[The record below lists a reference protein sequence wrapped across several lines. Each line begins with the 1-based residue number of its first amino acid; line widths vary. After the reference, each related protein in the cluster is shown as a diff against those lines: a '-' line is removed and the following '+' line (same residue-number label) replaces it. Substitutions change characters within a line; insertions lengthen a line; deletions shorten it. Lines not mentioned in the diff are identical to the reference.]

1 MAFFNL
7 DKDKFNLIPICP
19 TIELLSEVLTNNS
32 KNIGLNVNQLED
44 FS

>member
-7 DKDKFNLIPICP
+7 DKDNFNLIPISP
-19 TIELLSEVLTNNS
+19 TIELLNEVLTNNS